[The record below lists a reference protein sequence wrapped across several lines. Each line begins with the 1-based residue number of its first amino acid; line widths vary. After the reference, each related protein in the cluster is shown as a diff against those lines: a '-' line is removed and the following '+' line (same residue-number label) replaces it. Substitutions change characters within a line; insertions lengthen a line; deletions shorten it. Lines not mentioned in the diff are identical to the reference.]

1 MVLWVITPSNVAKVS
16 VPGTVKSYTYLDEGL
31 TVSMEVISSH
41 TTSEFNIWR
50 IMDSSSV
57 RSTPAVFVRFSNKA
71 AYLATALLPI
81 FCLFVKLFTY
91 LVGYPVFSAAALNTP
106 PNPENISMKSC
117 ELALHILASLSALG
131 FTANPILSL
140 KIWAYLCGMER
151 LNCLPS
157 LLRENI
163 PNRASSSAMPS
174 LSSLEDEE
182 ALITSLSTETLPSP
196 SKYPDSNPATKPAS
210 ALYAK

>member
-1 MVLWVITPSNVAKVS
+1 
-16 VPGTVKSYTYLDEGL
+16 
-31 TVSMEVISSH
+31 
-41 TTSEFNIWR
+41 
-50 IMDSSSV
+50 
-57 RSTPAVFVRFSNKA
+57 
-71 AYLATALLPI
+71 
-81 FCLFVKLFTY
+81 
-91 LVGYPVFSAAALNTP
+91 
-106 PNPENISMKSC
+106 MKSC

-182 ALITSLSTETLPSP
+182 ALITSLSTETEFSSP
-196 SKYPDSNPATKPAS
+196 VSNALVSMQLMQFSGKSFMEGILSPVLKEEPATGTTLLSFLTTKEWESVAVIFLPERVLILIRDSGAS
-210 ALYAK
+210 CLLTAAILFHSIFSDCVMLGTYISSVDMS

>member
-41 TTSEFNIWR
+41 
-50 IMDSSSV
+50 
-57 RSTPAVFVRFSNKA
+57 
-71 AYLATALLPI
+71 
-81 FCLFVKLFTY
+81 
-91 LVGYPVFSAAALNTP
+91 TP